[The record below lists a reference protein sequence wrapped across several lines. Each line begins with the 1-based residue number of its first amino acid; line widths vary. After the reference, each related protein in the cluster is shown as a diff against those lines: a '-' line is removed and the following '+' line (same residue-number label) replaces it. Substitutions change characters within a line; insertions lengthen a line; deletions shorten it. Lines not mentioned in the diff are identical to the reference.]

1 MDKDLETIG
10 AHCQYTYCNQLDFLP
25 FRCESCKHTFCL
37 DHRTETAHKCV
48 CAGAWAA
55 ARRKASETTTTNG
68 PPQSGKP
75 TPATATQCS
84 HPQCK
89 TYINTFSAVGVA
101 CETCNRQYCLKHRLG
116 EEHSCATLVPLGAR
130 PASLVN
136 IQKQKALG
144 ALSTFR
150 TLLSNRKNKPGAA
163 SLRGREAPIS
173 SAVVTL
179 ADVRRTAKGDVK
191 IPADKRLYLYVEA
204 EAATTSSKL
213 PAGNFFYNKEW
224 SVGRMLDEAAKGLQV
239 QNVNNRGGGEKEML
253 RVYHVQGGRLLEFGE
268 KAGAGLL
275 NGNTI
280 VLLRGVGPAVPDLI
294 AV

>member
-1 MDKDLETIG
+1 DLETIG

-37 DHRTETAHKCV
+37 DHRTETAHKCAH
-48 CAGAWAA
+48 AGAWAA
-55 ARRKASETTTTNG
+55 ARRKATETTTNASS
-68 PPQSGKP
+68 QSGKP
-75 TPATATQCS
+75 SPATATQCS

-101 CETCNRQYCLKHRLG
+101 CENCNRQYCLKHRLG

-144 ALSTFR
+144 ALGTFR
-150 TLLSNRKNKPGAA
+150 ALIANTKKNSLGGRK
-163 SLRGREAPIS
+163 APTS
-173 SAVVTL
+173 SSVLTL
-179 ADVRRTAKGDVK
+179 ADIRRDAKGDAN
-191 IPADKRLYLYVEA
+191 IPANKRLYLHVEA
-204 EAATTSSKL
+204 EAATTNSKL

-239 QNVNNRGGGEKEML
+239 QNVNNRGGGEQEKL
-253 RVYHVQGGRLLEFGE
+253 RVYHVQGGRILEFGE
-268 KAGAGLL
+268 KAGAGIL

-280 VLLRGVGPAVPDLI
+280 VLLRGVGPMVSASPTV
-294 AV
+294 